1 MKKIVMLFLTVI
13 LLTGCSAQYNLS
25 YYDNIYSEN
34 LEILGV
40 KDDSVFVSDIE
51 ENLGK
56 VYVVDYTN
64 DYGDMNEQDVINN
77 YSTYNKT
84 LINENDKYGI
94 KFNYDYKKEDNI
106 INSNIINNLFDS
118 VIINDNYINIYNS
131 KNIFS
136 YYDNLDNI
144 TIKFESDKNVKESN
158 ADEVKDNICY
168 WYINKDNYENKDIRI
183 IFDNDSKFVS
193 QYKKSVT
200 TFLDYLI
207 YIFLICMLILILV
220 IYNKVKKSNK

>member
-1 MKKIVMLFLTVI
+1 
-13 LLTGCSAQYNLS
+13 
-25 YYDNIYSEN
+25 
-34 LEILGV
+34 
-40 KDDSVFVSDIE
+40 
-51 ENLGK
+51 
-56 VYVVDYTN
+56 
-64 DYGDMNEQDVINN
+64 MNEQDVINN

-84 LINENDKYGI
+84 LIDENDKYGI

-118 VIINDNYINIYNS
+118 VMINDNYINIYNS

-158 ADEVKDNICY
+158 ADEVRDNIYY
-168 WYINKDNYENKDIRI
+168 WYINKDNYVNKNIKI
-183 IFDNDSKFVS
+183 TFDNDSKFVS
-193 QYKKSVT
+193 QYKKNVT
-200 TFLDYLI
+200 SFLDYFI
-207 YIFLICMLILILV
+207 YIFLIFVLILILV

>member
-1 MKKIVMLFLTVI
+1 MKRIVMLFLTVI

-193 QYKKSVT
+193 QYKKSMT

-207 YIFLICMLILILV
+207 YIFLIFMLILILV

>member
-13 LLTGCSAQYNLS
+13 LFTGCSAQYNLS

-168 WYINKDNYENKDIRI
+168 WYIYKDNYENKDIRI

-207 YIFLICMLILILV
+207 YIFLIFMLILILV

>member
-13 LLTGCSAQYNLS
+13 LFTGCSAQYNLS

-207 YIFLICMLILILV
+207 YIFLIFMLILILV

>member
-84 LINENDKYGI
+84 LIDENNKYGI